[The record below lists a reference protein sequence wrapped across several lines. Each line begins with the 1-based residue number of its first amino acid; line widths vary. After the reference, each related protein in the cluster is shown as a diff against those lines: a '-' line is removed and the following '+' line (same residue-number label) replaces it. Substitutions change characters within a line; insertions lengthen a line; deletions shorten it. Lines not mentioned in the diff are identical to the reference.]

1 MAKGKIHIKTPQ
13 ELELMRKSGLISAKA
28 LKKTLEKVTPG
39 VSLLELEE
47 VAEKEIK
54 AHGADSAF
62 KTVEGYQYTTCLTI
76 NDELVHGIPRDIKL
90 KEGDLLSI
98 DLGARFKG
106 WCTDTAWSVVVGK
119 ESNFFLATGEK
130 ALWQGIDQA
139 VEGNRIGDISAAI
152 QDAVEGAG
160 FSVSRSLIGHGVGL
174 QLHES
179 PEVPGFGEAG
189 TGIVLKSGMC
199 LAIEVIYTGGR
210 SEVVLAS
217 DNWTLVT
224 ADHSLGGLFEMTIIV
239 GKQAPEVITDWRSI

>member
-1 MAKGKIHIKTPQ
+1 MAKGKVYIKTAL
-13 ELELMRKSGLISAKA
+13 ELELMRKSGHISAKA
-28 LKKTLEKVTPG
+28 LRKTLASVKPG

-47 VAEKEIK
+47 IAHREIK
-54 AHGADSAF
+54 AHGADAAF
-62 KTVEGYQYTTCLTI
+62 KTVEGYQYSTCLTI
-76 NDELVHGIPRDIKL
+76 NDEVVHGIPRDIKL
-90 KEGDLLSI
+90 KDGDLLSI

-106 WCTDTAWSVVVGK
+106 WCTDTAWSVVVGGP
-119 ESNFFLATGEK
+119 SNFFLSTGEK

-152 QDAVEGAG
+152 QNVVEGAG
-160 FSVSRSLIGHGVGL
+160 FSVSRSLIGHGVGR
-174 QLHES
+174 QLHEP

-210 SEVVLAS
+210 PEVVLAP
-217 DNWTLVT
+217 DNWTLVS

-239 GKQAPEVITDWRSI
+239 GKDSPEVITDWRNI